1 MLSRAMSKRFA
12 KPAPHGAGFVCFSE
26 AAGISNLSTRPGK
39 VYSCGNFAA
48 PCAAWNQHREDAM
61 NRRNILNLSV
71 IVAVALAAPLS
82 TAVGQQKTIK
92 EQIVGTWT
100 FGSALDV
107 QPDGK
112 KTDRWGPN
120 PKGIFMFDSHG
131 HFAQFITRSD
141 LPKFAAGTAD
151 KGTAEETKAV
161 LSGFVASFGTYTV
174 DETEKTVITHVEG
187 SVFPNLV
194 GRDQKRSISTLTADE
209 LKYTNP
215 TTSTGTMAEAT
226 WRRVK

>member
-1 MLSRAMSKRFA
+1 MDRRKILSLSAVA
-12 KPAPHGAGFVCFSE
+12 
-26 AAGISNLSTRPGK
+26 AAG
-39 VYSCGNFAA
+39 
-48 PCAAWNQHREDAM
+48 
-61 NRRNILNLSV
+61 
-71 IVAVALAAPLS
+71 LAAPLS

-92 EQIVGTWT
+92 DQIVGTWT
-100 FGSALDV
+100 FVSALDV

-112 KTDRWGPN
+112 KTDRWGLN
-120 PKGIFMFDSHG
+120 PKGIFMFDAHG

-151 KGTAEETKAV
+151 KGTADEAKAV

-174 DETEKTVITHVEG
+174 DEADKTVITHVEG
-187 SVFPNLV
+187 SVFPNLI

-209 LKYTNP
+209 LRYTNP
-215 TTSTGTMAEAT
+215 TTSTGTSAEAT